1 MPYVQQHQSEKRTVS
16 QIPQITV
23 SKKQKV
29 KHIVIANHMKRIA
42 GPVNADIPVDF
53 YDSVGLTWKIIQLQT
68 EASNVSAEHT
78 VSNPRSVIKSN

>member
-1 MPYVQQHQSEKRTVS
+1 
-16 QIPQITV
+16 
-23 SKKQKV
+23 
-29 KHIVIANHMKRIA
+29 MKRIA

-53 YDSVGLTWKIIQLQT
+53 YDSVGLTWKIIQLQP